1 MICGFRNNK
10 TISAEE
16 YLIGYGLRTGNHA
29 DVNYDLLNMS
39 IKFDGNEV
47 DAFILDAIDN
57 KLILQLVL
65 PIKEKFDDTSNVY
78 KTSYIRNLINS
89 DKFLSRFNKEFV
101 KHIKPTIVH
110 TEDYTTEDK
119 LWLLSHEEVNQ
130 LVSFLK
136 TNNGCNSF
144 DLFKNVDIKN
154 YTQTLLDLNEQCCF
168 AWRLRSAAWTT
179 DYDHTII
186 YVGSIIGYGTV
197 SGDITSGTYYGALL
211 PACTIC

>member
-1 MICGFRNNK
+1 MICGFLNNK

-16 YLIGYGLRTGNHA
+16 YLIDYGLRTGNHA
-29 DVNYDLLNMS
+29 DVNYDLFNMS

-47 DAFILDAIDN
+47 DAFILDVIDD

-65 PIKEKFDDTSNVY
+65 PIKEKFDDKSNVY

-89 DKFLSRFNKEFV
+89 DKFLSRFNKEFIE
-101 KHIKPTIVH
+101 HIKPTIVH

-119 LWLLSHEEVNQ
+119 LWLLSHEEVDQ
-130 LVSFLK
+130 IAYILK

-144 DLFKNVDIKN
+144 DLFKNIDMKN
-154 YTQTLLDLNEQCCF
+154 YTRTVLDLNEQGCF
-168 AWRLRSAAWTT
+168 AWRLRSAGSYVDCESYSRYVGIVT
-179 DYDHTII
+179 DYGDASDGYIDYT
-186 YVGSIIGYGTV
+186 SI
-197 SGDITSGTYYGALL
+197 GAVF

>member
-1 MICGFRNNK
+1 MICGFLNNK

-16 YLIGYGLRTGNHA
+16 YLIDYGLRTGNHA
-29 DVNYDLLNMS
+29 DVNYDLFNMS

-47 DAFILDAIDN
+47 DAFILDVIDD

-65 PIKEKFDDTSNVY
+65 PIKEKFDNKSNVY

-89 DKFLSRFNKEFV
+89 DKFLFRFNKEFIE
-101 KHIKPTIVH
+101 HIKPTIVH

-119 LWLLSHEEVNQ
+119 LWLLSHEEVDQ
-130 LVSFLK
+130 LGSFLK

-144 DLFKNVDIKN
+144 YLFKHVDMKN
-154 YTQTLLDLNEQCCF
+154 YTQTLLDLNKQRCS
-168 AWRLRSAAWTT
+168 AWWLRSANSYT
-179 DYDHTII
+179 DYEYISS
-186 YVGSIIGYGTV
+186 YVGYIYYSGYV
-197 SGDITSGTYYGALL
+197 SDNYACDAYIGALL